1 MCFKS
6 PCTSER
12 SLVLQTDV
20 FSLHTIYSPVLA
32 VVVVIV
38 TAIIMGGELQVILDL
53 LWCPVARASP
63 SNAGVVGSILGWA
76 TKIPHAS

>member
-1 MCFKS
+1 M
-6 PCTSER
+6 
-12 SLVLQTDV
+12 
-20 FSLHTIYSPVLA
+20 
-32 VVVVIV
+32 VVVIV

-63 SNAGVVGSILGWA
+63 SNAGVAGSILGWA